1 MRLRSFQ
8 LADAHDVSQIW
19 QMTASHEQE
28 KETLQVLAEQLGFD
42 RDLVIVAE
50 APDKRVV
57 GAIVGTM
64 DGHTGFFYCLA
75 VHPEYQK
82 RKVGTMLV
90 RELEQRFLQKGVKRI
105 WITVDEGTEKLFPF
119 YQYLGYTNSC
129 STRLEKELYS
139 VSSGPHERTG

>member
-8 LADAHDVSQIW
+8 LADAHDVAQIW

-28 KETLQVLAEQLGFD
+28 KETLKVLARQLGFD

-50 APDKRVV
+50 APDKKVV

-75 VHPEYQK
+75 VHPDYQK
-82 RKVGTMLV
+82 RKVGTMMV

-105 WITVDEGTEKLFPF
+105 WITVDDGTKKLFPF
-119 YQYLGYTNSC
+119 YQYLGYSNRC
-129 STRLEKELYS
+129 STRLEKDLYTS
-139 VSSGPHERTG
+139 YYGPQQCTG